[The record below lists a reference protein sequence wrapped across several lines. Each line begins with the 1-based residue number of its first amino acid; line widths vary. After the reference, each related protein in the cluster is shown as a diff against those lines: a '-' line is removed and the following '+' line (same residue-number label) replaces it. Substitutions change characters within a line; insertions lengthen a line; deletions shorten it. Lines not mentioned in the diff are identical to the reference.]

1 MLHRVLVCYDRGMQ
15 RDLPATHPQFSSTV
29 AAPRIEL
36 LVEREAN
43 VEVSRTV
50 VLDGDGLRIGVH
62 PSNDLVLDDPK
73 VSRFHCRLSRQNGAW
88 RLTDTGS
95 LNGVRING
103 VTVRDADLS
112 MPESFVELGDSRFRA
127 RELVAEGKIPV
138 LVRASF
144 GGLYGKSLA
153 MRKLF
158 AVLERV
164 AQSEVN
170 VLVEGES
177 GTGKEL
183 VATEI
188 VRRGPRANKPFVIVD
203 CGAMS
208 PSLIESQLFGHARG
222 AFTGADRERP
232 GAFEVA
238 SGGTVF
244 LDEVGELPIDMQPK
258 LLRVLESREVCRLGE
273 TKTRPVDVRVVA
285 ATNRELE
292 REMNQRRFREDLYF
306 RLAVVTVRV
315 PPLRA
320 HLEDIPLLVPVLLE
334 SLGVGTS
341 SSLFTPTVIEEMSHY
356 EWPGNVRELRNYIER
371 TAVLQS
377 TTPMKRATDSD
388 EEALDTLPVDI
399 EIPFRTA
406 KEQVIASFERSY
418 VTALLLG
425 AQGNVSLAARKAGM
439 DRMNLH
445 RLIGRY
451 AIRSASPFRDPA

>member
-127 RELVAEGKIPV
+127 RELVAEGEIPV

-208 PSLIESQLFGHARG
+208 PSLIESQLFGHAPAG
-222 AFTGADRERP
+222 SSRP
-232 GAFEVA
+232 TAAPSFSTRWA
-238 SGGTVF
+238 SCRSTCNPSCYACLSRVRCAGSARPRRAPWTCAS
-244 LDEVGELPIDMQPK
+244 LP
-258 LLRVLESREVCRLGE
+258 
-273 TKTRPVDVRVVA
+273 
-285 ATNRELE
+285 
-292 REMNQRRFREDLYF
+292 QRTE
-306 RLAVVTVRV
+306 
-315 PPLRA
+315 
-320 HLEDIPLLVPVLLE
+320 
-334 SLGVGTS
+334 S
-341 SSLFTPTVIEEMSHY
+341 SS
-356 EWPGNVRELRNYIER
+356 ER
-371 TAVLQS
+371 
-377 TTPMKRATDSD
+377 
-388 EEALDTLPVDI
+388 
-399 EIPFRTA
+399 
-406 KEQVIASFERSY
+406 
-418 VTALLLG
+418 
-425 AQGNVSLAARKAGM
+425 
-439 DRMNLH
+439 
-445 RLIGRY
+445 
-451 AIRSASPFRDPA
+451 